1 MTSISTI
8 STAPGWTPGASG
20 SRDAAAAR
28 VQAASSASSPT
39 SPSTVV
45 ALSGQGA
52 ATDATE
58 PRLVTPP
65 LVWESGTRDKVSEA
79 MTKSFS
85 SYAFGGRFSGLGEAM
100 LGQLKL
106 GTYNMSQALRQ
117 PPPSTTP
124 NVYAAGAI
132 APGDLHGN
140 GEDNVSLTITTRSGV
155 EVTLLLDS
163 QGDGLAVKMSTSGDL
178 SDEESRAMGELAKGF
193 QEAIDGM
200 GQSTPKLALAGLM
213 QFDQQVLASVKL
225 HAEVKVRGEPESVQT
240 LDFQADGAQR
250 SVSFSGEAGSL
261 ELKVDAS
268 QLNALG
274 SKERQAKALGS
285 YMKQFDQ
292 AASRGHGDAGLV
304 AMLKDGFTALH
315 SNSAAPDAAAA
326 MPGTGKWRLA
336 AEDTAILTGLADFSA
351 SVSQAVKFSNPMRST
366 EKDGFDYEVSQ
377 KTTQAG
383 ASQDNRS
390 VRQQQQSKLSASFHE
405 SLVAGV
411 PLRLTTNTQSQNYTY
426 HQIEDAASSDA
437 QVGYKDGKLVSA
449 SLRQEA
455 SQSTHVM
462 KYFLGKLESDQTTP
476 GNYAVLRDLLPVL
489 GPYKTGEKEATP
501 EARIEQRKQA
511 LSALRDD
518 VLLRPYPGQTI
529 SPWQADVVPE
539 AGAGQATA
547 PA

>member
-1 MTSISTI
+1 MTSISPLN
-8 STAPGWTPGASG
+8 SWNSP
-20 SRDAAAAR
+20 AAR
-28 VQAASSASSPT
+28 TSAATSRAEAPAASRTSTPSSI
-39 SPSTVV
+39 V
-45 ALSGQGA
+45 ALSADSGKGDGA
-52 ATDATE
+52 AAVQ
-58 PRLVTPP
+58 PAP

-79 MTKSFS
+79 MTKSFA

-106 GTYNMSQALRQ
+106 GSYNMSQALRQ

-155 EVTLLLDS
+155 EVKLSLDS
-163 QGDGLAVKMSTSGDL
+163 QGDGLAVKISTSGDL

-200 GQSTPKLALAGLM
+200 GQSTPKFKLAGLM
-213 QFDQQVLASVKL
+213 QFDQQLLASVKL
-225 HAEVKVRGEPESVQT
+225 HAEVKVRGEPEGVQT

-268 QLNALG
+268 QLNTLG

-304 AMLKDGFTALH
+304 AMLKDGFAALH
-315 SNSAAPDAAAA
+315 SNSAAPEAATAL
-326 MPGTGKWRLA
+326 PETGKWRLA

-390 VRQQQQSKLSASFHE
+390 VRQQQQSKLSASYHE

-426 HQIEDAASSDA
+426 HQIEDSASSDA
-437 QVGYKDGKLVSA
+437 QVGYKDGKLVRA
-449 SLRQEA
+449 SLQQEA

-462 KYFLGKLESDQTTP
+462 KYFLGKLESDKTTP
-476 GNYAVLRDLLPVL
+476 GNYSVLRDLLPVL
-489 GPYKTGEKEATP
+489 GPYKTGEKETTP

-511 LSALRDD
+511 LAALGDD
-518 VLLRPYPGQTI
+518 VLLQPYPGQTI
-529 SPWQADVVPE
+529 SPWQADVLPAE
-539 AGAGQATA
+539 AGTT
-547 PA
+547 

>member
-1 MTSISTI
+1 MTSISPINTWN
-8 STAPGWTPGASG
+8 SPAVRTSATPG
-20 SRDAAAAR
+20 R
-28 VQAASSASSPT
+28 VEAPAASRTPTPSSI
-39 SPSTVV
+39 V
-45 ALSGQGA
+45 ALSAESGSGA
-52 ATDATE
+52 AALQ
-58 PRLVTPP
+58 PSP

-124 NVYAAGAI
+124 NVYAAAAI

-155 EVTLLLDS
+155 EVKLSLDS

-178 SDEESRAMGELAKGF
+178 SDEESRALGDLAKGF

-200 GQSTPKLALAGLM
+200 GQSTPKIALAGLM
-213 QFDQQVLASVKL
+213 QFDPQVLASVKL

-240 LDFQADGAQR
+240 LDFQADGARR
-250 SVSFSGEAGSL
+250 SVSFSGVAGSL
-261 ELKVDAS
+261 DLKVDAS
-268 QLNALG
+268 QLDTLG
-274 SKERQAKALGS
+274 SKERQAKALNS

-304 AMLKDGFTALH
+304 AMLKDSFTALH
-315 SNSAAPDAAAA
+315 SNTAAPEAATAL
-326 MPGTGKWRLA
+326 PETGKWRLK

-351 SVSQAVKFSNPMRST
+351 SVSQAVNFSNPMRST

-383 ASQDNRS
+383 VSQDARS
-390 VRQQQQSKLSASFHE
+390 LRQQQQSKLSASYHE

-437 QVGYKDGKLVSA
+437 QVAYKDGKLVKA

-455 SQSTHVM
+455 SQSEHVT
-462 KYFLGKLESDQTTP
+462 KYFLGKLESDKTTP
-476 GNYAVLRDLLPVL
+476 GNYAVLRDLLPAL
-489 GPYKTGEKEATP
+489 GPYRTGEKDTTP

-518 VLLRPYPGQTI
+518 VLLQSYPGQTI
-529 SPWQADVVPE
+529 SLWQADVPPE
-539 AGAGQATA
+539 AGASQATTA
-547 PA
+547 A

>member
-1 MTSISTI
+1 MTSIAPLSSWNSAPSRASGASPVRAEAPPSAATPSTI
-8 STAPGWTPGASG
+8 
-20 SRDAAAAR
+20 
-28 VQAASSASSPT
+28 
-39 SPSTVV
+39 V
-45 ALSGQGA
+45 ALSPASGNADGA
-52 ATDATE
+52 AA
-58 PRLVTPP
+58 PQPSP

-79 MTKSFS
+79 MTKSFA

-100 LGQLKL
+100 LGQVKL
-106 GTYNMSQALRQ
+106 GNYNMSQALRQ

-124 NVYAAGAI
+124 NVYAAAAI

-140 GEDNVSLTITTRSGV
+140 GEDNVSLSITTRSGV
-155 EVTLLLDS
+155 EVRLSLDS
-163 QGDGLAVKMSTSGDL
+163 QGDGLAVKITASGDL
-178 SDEESRAMGELAKGF
+178 SDEESRAMGDLAKGF

-200 GQSTPKLALAGLM
+200 GQSTPRIALAGLM
-213 QFDQQVLASVKL
+213 QFDPQVLASVKL

-268 QLNALG
+268 QLATLG
-274 SKERQAKALGS
+274 SKERQAKALNS

-304 AMLKDGFTALH
+304 AMLKDSFTALH
-315 SNSAAPDAAAA
+315 SSAAAPEAATAVPAA
-326 MPGTGKWRLA
+326 GKWRLA
-336 AEDTAILTGLADFSA
+336 AEDPAILTGLADFSA

-383 ASQDNRS
+383 PSQDERS
-390 VRQQQQSKLSASFHE
+390 IRQQQQSKLSASYHE

-426 HQIEDAASSDA
+426 HQIEDSASSDA
-437 QVGYKDGKLVSA
+437 QVAYRDGKLVKA

-455 SQSTHVM
+455 SQSEHVM
-462 KYFLGKLESDQTTP
+462 KYFLGKLESDKTTP
-476 GNYAVLRDLLPVL
+476 GNYSVLRDLLPVL
-489 GPYKTGEKEATP
+489 GPYKTGEKDTTP

-511 LSALRDD
+511 MSALRDD
-518 VLLRPYPGQTI
+518 VLLQSYPGRTI
-529 SPWQADVVPE
+529 GLWLADAPP
-539 AGAGQATA
+539 ADAAGQAKTA
-547 PA
+547 A

>member
-1 MTSISTI
+1 MTSISPLN
-8 STAPGWTPGASG
+8 SWSNP
-20 SRDAAAAR
+20 AAR
-28 VQAASSASSPT
+28 ASATGNRVEAPAASRVST
-39 SPSTVV
+39 PSTIV
-45 ALSGQGA
+45 ALSPASGNADGA
-52 ATDATE
+52 AA
-58 PRLVTPP
+58 PQPSP

-79 MTKSFS
+79 MTKSFA

-100 LGQLKL
+100 LGQVKL
-106 GTYNMSQALRQ
+106 GNYNMSQALRQ

-124 NVYAAGAI
+124 NVYAAAAI

-140 GEDNVSLTITTRSGV
+140 GEDNVSLSITTRSGV
-155 EVTLLLDS
+155 EVRLSLDS
-163 QGDGLAVKMSTSGDL
+163 QGDGLAVKITASGDL
-178 SDEESRAMGELAKGF
+178 NDEESRAMGDLAKGF

-200 GQSTPKLALAGLM
+200 GQSTPRIALAGLM
-213 QFDQQVLASVKL
+213 QFDPQVLASVKL

-268 QLNALG
+268 QLATLG
-274 SKERQAKALGS
+274 SKERQAKALNS

-304 AMLKDGFTALH
+304 AMLKDSFTALH
-315 SNSAAPDAAAA
+315 SSAAAPEAATAVPAA
-326 MPGTGKWRLA
+326 GKWRLA

-383 ASQDNRS
+383 PSQDERS
-390 VRQQQQSKLSASFHE
+390 IRQQQQSKLSASYHE

-426 HQIEDAASSDA
+426 HQIEDSASSDA
-437 QVGYKDGKLVSA
+437 QVAYRDGKLVKA

-455 SQSTHVM
+455 SQSEHVM
-462 KYFLGKLESDQTTP
+462 KYFLGKLESDKTTP
-476 GNYAVLRDLLPVL
+476 GNYSVLRDLLPVL
-489 GPYKTGEKEATP
+489 GPYKTGEKDTTP

-511 LSALRDD
+511 MSALRDD
-518 VLLRPYPGQTI
+518 VLLQSYPGRTI
-529 SPWQADVVPE
+529 GLWLADAPP
-539 AGAGQATA
+539 ADAAGQAKTA
-547 PA
+547 A